1 MRLKKEM
8 IKLISS
14 KLVNG
19 LLDEEMII
27 FTEESS
33 KLEELISRIITDDL
47 RVEDRLNEEVK
58 KIIES
63 HSSKIDSRNLD
74 YRAVFQMIKKKLVR
88 ERNLVL

>member
-14 KLVNG
+14 KLVNS

-47 RVEDRLNEEVK
+47 RVEDRLNEEVR

-63 HSSKIDSRNLD
+63 HSGKIDSRNLD